1 MHVYIYV
8 LSESIV
14 TTDVIGSNRNDN
26 LEIIN
31 KYIHIYMYIHIY
43 IYIYIYICIV

>member
-14 TTDVIGSNRNDN
+14 TTDVIGSNRKDN

-31 KYIHIYMYIHIY
+31 KYIY
-43 IYIYIYICIV
+43 IYACIYICIV